1 VFSAAAAL
9 PWLAVLRGDR
19 PEPGAPRGLPALA
32 LRSSPTAWAL
42 MLCFA
47 FQSLQA
53 YVAFG
58 WFAKFLH
65 QHGIPTAT
73 AGWMVALYSALSIPV
88 SMIAPSVPQR
98 RIHAALAVLVGCYVA
113 AYVGLAAAPV
123 GGAWAWMVLAGIGS
137 GTFPLVLSLVGLRS
151 RTAETT
157 AALSAFVQ
165 SAGYIIAGAG
175 PLLFGVLFSATG
187 SWAGPI
193 ALLFG
198 ALVIT
203 AVAGWFACRDVYV
216 DDELAG

>member
-1 VFSAAAAL
+1 
-9 PWLAVLRGDR
+9 
-19 PEPGAPRGLPALA
+19 
-32 LRSSPTAWAL
+32 
-42 MLCFA
+42 
-47 FQSLQA
+47 
-53 YVAFG
+53 
-58 WFAKFLH
+58 
-65 QHGIPTAT
+65 
-73 AGWMVALYSALSIPV
+73 MVALYSALSIPV

-187 SWAGPI
+187 SWAGPL
-193 ALLFG
+193 ALLWA
-198 ALVIT
+198 ALVVT
-203 AVAGWFACRDVYV
+203 AIAGWFACRDVYV